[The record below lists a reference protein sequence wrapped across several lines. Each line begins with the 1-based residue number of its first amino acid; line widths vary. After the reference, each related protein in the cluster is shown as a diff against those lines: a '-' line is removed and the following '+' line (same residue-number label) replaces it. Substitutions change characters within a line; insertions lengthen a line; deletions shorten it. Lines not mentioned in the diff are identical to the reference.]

1 MYRISVTTLEKFRR
15 FRDKASIYDTEESL
29 IETLSGVRRPSA
41 YADIGSAFHK
51 IVETG
56 CANYVGGGV
65 FEQKQENFTVRLNFD
80 AVENAL
86 LYRSRFPGA
95 EHEVHGGMDFHSPL
109 FDIHVHGFADLKYDR
124 VVRDIKTKYGTPHV
138 EDYTNSCQWT
148 FYLELFGCSLFYFD
162 LFQFRG
168 YDRRMEADT
177 TCTSL
182 ISYEPVECVR
192 TDGME
197 AYNRQIVNDFCA
209 FIEDRKLHHLL
220 KTKEDLY
227 NA

>member
-41 YADIGSAFHK
+41 Y
-51 IVETG
+51 
-56 CANYVGGGV
+56 
-65 FEQKQENFTVRLNFD
+65 
-80 AVENAL
+80 
-86 LYRSRFPGA
+86 
-95 EHEVHGGMDFHSPL
+95 
-109 FDIHVHGFADLKYDR
+109 DR
-124 VVRDIKTKYGTPHV
+124 
-138 EDYTNSCQWT
+138 
-148 FYLELFGCSLFYFD
+148 
-162 LFQFRG
+162 
-168 YDRRMEADT
+168 
-177 TCTSL
+177 
-182 ISYEPVECVR
+182 VR